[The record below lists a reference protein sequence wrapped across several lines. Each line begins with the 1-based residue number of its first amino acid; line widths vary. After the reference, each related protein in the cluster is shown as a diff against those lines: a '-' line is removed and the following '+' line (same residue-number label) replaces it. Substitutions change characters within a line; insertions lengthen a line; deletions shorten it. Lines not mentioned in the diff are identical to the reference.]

1 MFLSSPMF
9 DVKTYQIEGNS
20 YYTDDEILVMG
31 NCQTG
36 GNIFWGSGVG
46 EIKKRLSKDT
56 YMEEVTVKRSLP
68 DTLIIQ
74 ITERKQ
80 TAAIIYGDEYV
91 VIDSNGIILRRTD
104 VEPKIP
110 VIQGLTISKLKVG
123 QEIETEEKVLLRQT
137 LELLN
142 SMEEGDLF
150 FKRISISDL
159 QIRAYIY
166 DSLICEGTPEN
177 LMEAIESG
185 KLQLV
190 IQELLDRDIERGV
203 IQVSGEDYI
212 SFSPKID

>member
-91 VIDSNGIILRRTD
+91 VIDSNVIILRRTD
-104 VEPKIP
+104 VEPKSP